1 MKKYLSPIFLF
12 LIVHF
17 GLQAQIKFISTK
29 GKQLIGLDGKP
40 FLMKGTSLG
49 NWLMPEGYMF
59 KFRNTNSPRMIDQ
72 TLNELLG
79 PAETAA
85 FWKQYLDNYITEKD
99 VHYLKSVGVN
109 SIRIPFNYRLFTNE
123 SYLGSQGEERGF
135 RLMDRVI
142 DWCRKEKIFVILDM
156 HAAPCGQTG
165 DNIDDGYGYPFLFEN
180 ESCQETTAAIW
191 KKIASHYKN
200 EQMILG
206 YDLLNEPIATYFD
219 SAHFNPSLEPVYK
232 KITRAIREVDQN
244 HILILGGAQWD
255 SNFNPFGPPFD
266 KKLVYTF
273 HKYWTRALQHV
284 IQPYVDFSN
293 KYNVP
298 IYCGETGENT
308 DKWVDS
314 FRVLLDSNQIGW
326 HFWPYKKIDN
336 ARCFVQF
343 SVPEYYDQ
351 VIQFAETPKKNFEEI
366 RKARPKDIDQIRKA
380 LDGFLKNCKIENCKP
395 NNGYIE
401 ALGFKALP
409 ISE

>member
-1 MKKYLSPIFLF
+1 MKIFASLIICCLSLSSFC
-12 LIVHF
+12 
-17 GLQAQIKFISTK
+17 QNKFVTTR
-29 GKQLIGLDGKP
+29 GKQLIGQDGKP
-40 FLMKGTSLG
+40 FIMKGTNLG

-59 KFRNTNSPRMIDQ
+59 KFRTTNSPRLIDQ
-72 TLNELLG
+72 ALNELIG

-85 FWKQYLDNYITEKD
+85 FWRQYFDNYITERD
-99 VHYLKSVGVN
+99 IHYLKTIGVN

-123 SYLGSQGEERGF
+123 SYLGSQGESRGF
-135 RLMDRVI
+135 ALMDRVI
-142 DWCRKEKIFVILDM
+142 NWCRKEKIFVILDM

-165 DNIDDGYGYPFLFEN
+165 DNIDDGFGYPFLFDDAN
-180 ESCQETTAAIW
+180 CQQATASIW
-191 KKIASHYKN
+191 KKIANHYKN
-200 EQMILG
+200 DEIILG

-232 KITRAIREVDQN
+232 KITAAVREVDQN
-244 HILILGGAQWD
+244 HIIILGGAQWD

-273 HKYWTRALQHV
+273 HKYWTRATQRV

-308 DKWVDS
+308 DQWVDS

-336 ARCFVQF
+336 SRCFVQF
-343 SVPEYYDQ
+343 SVPEFYDL
-351 VIQFAETPKKNFEEI
+351 VIQFAEASKKNFEDI
-366 RKARPKDIDQIRKA
+366 RKSRPKDMEQIRKA
-380 LDGFLKNCKIENCKP
+380 LTGFLLNCRFENCKP
-395 NNGYIE
+395 NNGYIQ
-401 ALGFKALP
+401 ALGFKLL
-409 ISE
+409 